1 MERLKA
7 DSFTAFLEA
16 QESQKVSAQK
26 TSLAAPA
33 SGGTA
38 LTLLFRL
45 AQAPKKQM
53 PVAELMASSGLAFT
67 DFAEALKSLGDLGY
81 LTLAGPP
88 GNELASLTKLGDDVS
103 RLADKEEER
112 EEEEEEE

>member
-16 QESQKVSAQK
+16 QQSRKVSAQR
-26 TSLAAPA
+26 TSLPAPG
-33 SGGTA
+33 SGGTP
-38 LTLLFRL
+38 LTLLVRL
-45 AQAPKKQM
+45 AQAPKQQM
-53 PVAELMASSGLAFT
+53 PVAELMVSSGLAFT

-88 GNELASLTKLGDDVS
+88 SNELASLTKLGDEVS
-103 RLADKEEER
+103 HLAR
-112 EEEEEEE
+112 

>member
-1 MERLKA
+1 MERSKA

-16 QESQKVSAQK
+16 EQSRKVSAQK

-33 SGGTA
+33 AGGTA
-38 LTLLFRL
+38 LTLLVTL
-45 AQAPKKQM
+45 AQAPKQQM
-53 PVAELMASSGLAFT
+53 PVAELMVSSGLAFT
-67 DFAEALKSLGDLGY
+67 NFAEALKSLGDLGY

-103 RLADKEEER
+103 RLARQE
-112 EEEEEEE
+112 

>member
-1 MERLKA
+1 M
-7 DSFTAFLEA
+7 ST
-16 QESQKVSAQK
+16 QK

-38 LTLLFRL
+38 LTLLVKL
-45 AQAPKKQM
+45 AQAPKQQM
-53 PVAELMASSGLAFT
+53 SVTELMAASGMAFG

-88 GNELASLTKLGDDVS
+88 GDEVTSLTKLGADVS
-103 RLADKEEER
+103 LLARQE
-112 EEEEEEE
+112 